1 MRRGIRKVAVSAVLA
16 SAVLIGGI
24 AQAHAAKA
32 SVGNTDRASTSAA
45 PVSREGPAAANI
57 WIYGGN
63 YPSYFAAMAA
73 YATLVG
79 FGMASQ
85 YMIEATPYET
95 YDLYYQ

>member
-1 MRRGIRKVAVSAVLA
+1 MRRGIRQAAVSAVLA
-16 SAVLIGGI
+16 SAVLIGGT
-24 AQAHAAKA
+24 AQAHAATA
-32 SVGNTDRASTSAA
+32 SIGSIDRASDSAA
-45 PVSREGPAAANI
+45 PAGREGPAAANI

-85 YMIEATPYET
+85 YMIEATPYDT

>member
-16 SAVLIGGI
+16 SAVLIGGT
-24 AQAHAAKA
+24 AQTHAATA
-32 SVGNTDRASTSAA
+32 TVGNTDRANTSAA
-45 PVSREGPAAANI
+45 PADREGPAAANI